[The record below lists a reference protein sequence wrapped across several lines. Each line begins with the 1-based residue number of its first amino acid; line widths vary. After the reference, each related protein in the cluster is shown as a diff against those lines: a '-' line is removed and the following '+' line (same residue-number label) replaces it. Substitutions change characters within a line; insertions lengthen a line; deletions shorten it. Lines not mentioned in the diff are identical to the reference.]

1 MRRAAVTVCLLVVL
15 AGCGAGAGSETPS
28 GVGVVVTRDFGAR
41 ELRDVDSSKVPAG
54 ETVMRYLQR
63 KFEVQTR
70 YGGGFVQS
78 LEGLSGGRDAQGR
91 PVDWFYYVN
100 GIEAGTGAASRKI
113 ADGDQI
119 VWDRHDWGAAQKI
132 PAIVGSWPEPFL
144 TGTEGKRIPLAIVC
158 EGEKRSCDEVQ
169 TRLGD
174 EGVTGISQTGIAS
187 GVGQKLLRIV
197 VGPWSKISNEPVAAS
212 LTRGPKASGVFARPG
227 DRAFELL
234 DEEGE
239 VAQTRT
245 GSVGLVAATR
255 FGEQQ
260 PTWFVTGT
268 DDAGVAA
275 AAAALR
281 ADTLTNRFAVAVVN
295 GRPQGLPLRQDP

>member
-1 MRRAAVTVCLLVVL
+1 MTRVAVTVLLLAVL
-15 AGCGAGAGSETPS
+15 AGCGAGAGSDAPT
-28 GVGVVVTRDFGAR
+28 GVNVVVTRDFGAR
-41 ELRDVDSSKVPAG
+41 QLRDVDSKEVPPG

-63 KFEVQTR
+63 KFTVETR

-78 LEGLSGGRDAQGR
+78 LEGLSGGRDRQGR
-91 PVDWFYYVN
+91 PIDWFYYVN
-100 GIEAGTGAASRKI
+100 GIEAGTGAAERKI
-113 ADGDQI
+113 ADGDQV
-119 VWDRHDWGAAQKI
+119 VWDRHDWTATQHI

-144 TGTEGKRIPLAIVC
+144 SGTEGKRIPLAIVC
-158 EGEKRSCDEVQ
+158 AGERRSCDEVQ
-169 TRLGD
+169 TRLND
-174 EGVTGISQTGIAS
+174 EGVSGVSQAGISS

-197 VGPWSKISNEPVAAS
+197 VGPWSKIRNEPVAAS
-212 LTRGPKASGVFARPG
+212 LARGPKASGVYARPT

-234 DEEGE
+234 DSEGR
-239 VAQTRT
+239 VAQSRT

-260 PTWFVTGT
+260 PTWIVTGT

-281 ADTLTNRFAVAVVN
+281 SDTLNHRFAVAVI
-295 GRPQGLPLRQDP
+295 GGHAEGLPLRQDP